1 MKLTTEKK
9 CMLLFI
15 IALFLFYMIKNKE
28 TIVDGMSNYME
39 LKNAD
44 DLIAS
49 NKKKYI
55 HKHTIFDNQHDD
67 ESMYVRIHPG
77 DKPPSRWHNSVYNNF
92 Y

>member
-49 NKKKYI
+49 NKKKKQPLPI
-55 HKHTIFDNQHDD
+55 LKLD
-67 ESMYVRIHPG
+67 ELLQE
-77 DKPPSRWHNSVYNNF
+77 F
-92 Y
+92 FL